1 MRHCV
6 VCTHKDCP
14 MKGSHEILAALEER
28 LDEEGLLYDEVE
40 VTTIDCFSLCRYA
53 PNMAVMPDRAVFSYV
68 KLDDVERIVQWLKG
82 TGPRPEDLEEGPKQV
97 AKRVALERCA
107 LLLEMEET

>member
-6 VCTHKDCP
+6 VCIHKDCP
-14 MKGSHEILAALEER
+14 MKGSHEILEALEDR
-28 LDEEGLLYDEVE
+28 LESEDLLYDKVE

-53 PNMAVMPDRAVFSYV
+53 PNMAVMPDRVVLSHV
-68 KLDDVERIVQWLKG
+68 TLDDVPRIVEWLKG
-82 TGPRPEDLEEGPKQV
+82 DGPRPEDLEEGPKNV

-107 LLLEMEET
+107 LLLEMEGS